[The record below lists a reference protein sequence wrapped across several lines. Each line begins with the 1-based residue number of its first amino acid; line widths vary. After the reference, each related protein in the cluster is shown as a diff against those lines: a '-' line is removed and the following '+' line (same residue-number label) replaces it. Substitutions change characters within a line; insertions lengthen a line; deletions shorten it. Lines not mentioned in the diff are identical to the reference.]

1 MNEFDDK
8 ALPESN
14 ANPPK
19 GQQQAERAA
28 RAARVAAA
36 LRANLLKRKQQA
48 RARSAGGA
56 ALPDGVEPVPG
67 SERTDEA

>member
-1 MNEFDDK
+1 MDEFDDK

-14 ANPPK
+14 ANLPK
-19 GQQQAERAA
+19 AQQQAERAA

-48 RARSAGGA
+48 RARNAGEA
-56 ALPDGVEPVPG
+56 ALPDSVGPAPG
-67 SERTDEA
+67 SEPTEEA